1 MRRNSPQAGSATSK
15 VTRLLIKNGLL
26 LILISQAGC
35 HSWRDQWLAFPH
47 KHKGQ
52 HTSYQKA
59 LVWARSLPTIY
70 WNESQCGSLF
80 SESSSRE
87 PDNPAEPLPVSAL
100 ETRKCSSAVCLT
112 TLTGCIQSASNQR
125 RAQGAGIPQLDQN
138 KWLFA
143 AKLTIFPLL
152 PL

>member
-15 VTRLLIKNGLL
+15 VTQPVIRNGLL
-26 LILISQAGC
+26 SILISKAGF

-59 LVWARSLPTIY
+59 LVWARSLRTIY

-87 PDNPAEPLPVSAL
+87 PDNQAEPLPVSAL
-100 ETRKCSSAVCLT
+100 ETRKRSSAACLP
-112 TLTGCIQSASNQR
+112 TLTGYIHHSTGNQLQTRGEPRALASHNLIKTN
-125 RAQGAGIPQLDQN
+125 GC
-138 KWLFA
+138 
-143 AKLTIFPLL
+143 L
-152 PL
+152 PRS